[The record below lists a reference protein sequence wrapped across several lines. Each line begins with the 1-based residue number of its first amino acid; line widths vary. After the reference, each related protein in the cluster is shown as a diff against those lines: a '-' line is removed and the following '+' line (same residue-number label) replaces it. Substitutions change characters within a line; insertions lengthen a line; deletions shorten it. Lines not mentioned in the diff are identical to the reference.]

1 MIRVE
6 LNGRLK
12 DCGKKVGRIGVLVH
26 ISLV

>member
-6 LNGRLK
+6 LDGRLK
-12 DCGKKVGRIGVLVH
+12 GCGKRVGRIGVLVH